1 MTETDI
7 KLAEQHGPEIDGIPA
22 HSLDGSML

>member
-7 KLAEQHGPEIDGIPA
+7 KLAEQHGPEIDGIPT
-22 HSLDGSML
+22 HSLDGPMG